1 LRSEAS
7 HRKERLT
14 ACRVAGGKCR
24 FRAEL
29 FRLRAQSG
37 KLRVTFIKSSV
48 PERATF
54 PHQSQRQGPGSARPH
69 IRQRCASNCHRAT
82 AAKFRAGFLSPLI
95 TCLRARDCGQALPFT
110 LKRLAVLL
118 CSPDGRLHRAA
129 TGGEVNAMLAHRL
142 SG

>member
-1 LRSEAS
+1 VKPAIA
-7 HRKERLT
+7 KRLT

-29 FRLRAQSG
+29 FRLSAQSG
-37 KLRVTFIKSSV
+37 KLRVTLIESRQCLNARHFLIKANGRGQEAPARIS
-48 PERATF
+48 
-54 PHQSQRQGPGSARPH
+54 GSG
-69 IRQRCASNCHRAT
+69 CASNCHRAT

-95 TCLRARDCGQALPFT
+95 TCLRMRDCGQALPFT

-118 CSPDGRLHRAA
+118 CSPDSRLHRTA

-142 SG
+142 SGRA